1 MYPAVADPV
10 GAASV
15 TIGQIR
21 EAGASVEHDPDPLNW
36 YHGSALGTGKDRVKR
51 NLAKVAVE
59 FIQIDQAL
67 ARRLHEESKAVQASI

>member
-1 MYPAVADPV
+1 MGSNPICMYPAVADPV

-36 YHGSALGTGKDRVKR
+36 YHGSALGTGKDRVQTQSGKGR
-51 NLAKVAVE
+51 G
-59 FIQIDQAL
+59 
-67 ARRLHEESKAVQASI
+67 